1 MTKCRDAGRSGL
13 DDDLIFDVAHSIDFA
28 CDAFC
33 GVLLG
38 VVLCEAR
45 EDHDAVHG
53 FDGDARGVDVGVTDE
68 PAFYFCRDCAVADI
82 APKSLLPSE
91 YGAGGEAREKKNGSD
106 GWDEEEGFHGKG
118 NAVGFFRC
126 GREVSTGCDVVDVML
141 RWQVSFFCRG

>member
-1 MTKCRDAGRSGL
+1 MTKRRDAGRSGL
-13 DDDLIFDVAHSIDFA
+13 DNNLIFDVAHSIDFA
-28 CDAFC
+28 CDAFR

-82 APKSLLPSE
+82 APKSLLPPE
-91 YGAGGEAREKKNGSD
+91 YGAGGEVR
-106 GWDEEEGFHGKG
+106 EEEGASEYGDEEGRFHFLG
-118 NAVGFFRC
+118 VG
-126 GREVSTGCDVVDVML
+126 
-141 RWQVSFFCRG
+141 